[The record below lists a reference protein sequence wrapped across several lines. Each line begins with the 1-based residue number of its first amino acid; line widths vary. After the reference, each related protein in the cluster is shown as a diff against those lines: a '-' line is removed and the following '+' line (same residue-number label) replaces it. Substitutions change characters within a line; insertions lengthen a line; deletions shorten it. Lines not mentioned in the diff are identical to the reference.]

1 MSSEYKGNFYIKTKF
16 AQMTEN
22 CLLWR
27 EKAKKIRRET
37 VVFGGSGG
45 SATVSSQYYR
55 QLSEDGKMKTYKQQ
69 K

>member
-1 MSSEYKGNFYIKTKF
+1 MSSENIREIFIKKKF

-45 SATVSSQYYR
+45 SAAVSSQYYR